1 MLPAMYQHDNAVL
14 LLYENKAKLIDAK
27 NGFSIRSESLF
38 PDNILKATQNSNV
51 VIVTTKNEKYMIDF
65 LSGEVRLA
73 NGTVFFEARP
83 QRSGA
88 CLYAQVSGSA
98 SAEKISESNLSKESK
113 YGEITISDMMGACI
127 AAEDARLMSYSD
139 WDIFF
144 WRPVNPLPAIF
155 PDWEVFKKVESTGPI
170 KRATLDDE
178 GNNVVILT
186 NNGILSVL
194 SFDSNPENRI
204 ITDTCCDFALVN
216 KKLVF
221 AEWTQLLVFDMEQQK
236 IIDPFEH

>member
-1 MLPAMYQHDNAVL
+1 MLPSLFQFNKNML
-14 LLYENKAKLIDAK
+14 FLYENKAKLIEGND
-27 NGFSIRSESLF
+27 GFSIRSESFF

-83 QRSGA
+83 QRSGS
-88 CLYAQVSGSA
+88 CLFAQISGSTA
-98 SAEKISESNLSKESK
+98 TEKIPGSNLSKESRF
-113 YGEITISDMMGACI
+113 GEIAISEMTGACI
-127 AAEDARLMSYSD
+127 AAEDARLLSFSD
-139 WDIFF
+139 WELFF
-144 WRPVNPLPAIF
+144 WRPANPLPAVF

-170 KRATLDDE
+170 KRAMLDDE
-178 GNNVVILT
+178 GKNVVVLT

-204 ITDTCCDFALVN
+204 VSDTCFDFVLIN
-216 KKLVF
+216 KNLLFIDLNKLWLYDMDQQ
-221 AEWTQLLVFDMEQQK
+221 EIFDS
-236 IIDPFEH
+236 IAP